1 MVSELVPINLGRRF
15 ILVLHN
21 STTSYN
27 SVPLPIF
34 TRENYDFWN
43 IKMKT
48 YFTSQENSTVQQL
61 RQLKKD
67 QQKDANALFS
77 FQQAL
82 HDTIF
87 PRIMG
92 ATTTKKAWNTLK
104 EEFQGNV
111 KVHAVKLQ
119 TLRRDFENIKMK
131 DSETTQDYY
140 AKVKEIVNQLRAC
153 GAKY

>member
-21 STTSYN
+21 SSYN
-27 SVPLPIF
+27 SLPLPIF

-48 YFTSQENSTVQQL
+48 YFMSQENSTVQQL

-67 QQKDANALFS
+67 QQKDAKALLS

-92 ATTTKKAWNTLK
+92 ATTAKKAWNTLK

-111 KVHAVKLQ
+111 KAHAVKLQ

-131 DSETTQDYY
+131 GSETTQDYY
-140 AKVKEIVNQLRAC
+140 AKLKEIVNQLRAY